1 MYITFAQVY
10 DKLMRD
16 IDYEAMAAHVVHI
29 FDSHHVHPSLV
40 LDLGCGTGSLA
51 LSMIDR
57 GFELIG
63 VDNSPDMLGCASRKA
78 SSAGKDLLLLLQDI
92 RSFELYG
99 TVGAILATMDVLN
112 YVRDKRQMLKTFR
125 LVRNYLDPGGLFLF
139 DLNSPYK
146 LSVLLP
152 GQTFYQ
158 VDDEVTWLWNS
169 TYDKR
174 RAVCTFDLTFFL
186 SDGEGRYLR
195 HDEIHEERAWREDEI
210 RELLGLAGLDC
221 LSVRDGFTVHKPGPK
236 TERLFFVARR
246 PM

>member
-63 VDNSPDMLGCASRKA
+63 VDNSSDMLDCASRKA

-186 SDGEGRYLR
+186 SDGEGRYRR
-195 HDEIHEERAWREDEI
+195 HDEIHEERAWQEEEI
-210 RELLGLAGLDC
+210 RILLEMAGLEC
-221 LSVRDGFTVHKPGPK
+221 LSIRDGYSVHKPGPM
-236 TERLFFVARR
+236 TERLSFVARR
-246 PM
+246 PL

>member
-1 MYITFAQVY
+1 MYVTLARVY
-10 DKLMRD
+10 DKLTQD
-16 IDYEAMAAHVVHI
+16 IDYEAMARHVVRV
-29 FDSHHVHPSLV
+29 FRTHHVRPSLV

-51 LSMIDR
+51 LSMISR
-57 GFELIG
+57 GFDVIG
-63 VDNSPDMLGCASRKA
+63 VDNSPEMLDCASRKA
-78 SSAGKDLLLLLQDI
+78 ESAGKELLLLLQDV

-112 YVRDKRQMLKTFR
+112 YVTDKRQMLKTFR

-152 GQTFYQ
+152 GQTFYH
-158 VDDEVTWLWNS
+158 VDEEVTWLWNS

-186 SDGEGRYLR
+186 ADGEGLFRR
-195 HDEIHEERAWREDEI
+195 HDEIHEERAWQEEEI
-210 RELLGLAGLDC
+210 QELIAAAGLEW
-221 LSVRDGFTVHKPGPK
+221 LSVRDGFSASEPGPE
-236 TERLFFVARR
+236 TERFFFVARR
-246 PM
+246 PV